1 MHTAWYHENNVHL
14 YKFVESNPSGPLR
27 NKETYK
33 EDCENQ
39 NHGIKGIIGLSEL
52 RFLSPLN
59 NTNIDYMHSVLGGVV
74 KRFFRYW
81 FDIKCE
87 QSIKT
92 HTIEID
98 KRLLSIKPPHFIPIN
113 PRSIEQRAKWRANEY
128 LTFLLYYSLPILN
141 GILEPKYFLNLMKLV
156 VSMECLL
163 NRRIKRENLTIF
175 NNIPISFVKEVQEI
189 YPIDIMVLGMHEL
202 LHLVECTLAFGPLN
216 YINSF
221 QFEELNRKI
230 LSLIFGKDLLGD
242 EFLKLFRVLQALTF
256 YSYTN
261 NNQILKE
268 YFENHNI
275 VKTSN
280 KKRLTS
286 VNTGVFTPLNDVYLA
301 STEITDRIKSTDPNA
316 LLPLKCCTRLSFNG
330 IVYTNS
336 DTNTRRCDYC
346 VKTVSQPEEFGLIEL
361 FVFNEV
367 KVYVILKKTVYLI
380 SPFFDP
386 CNPKIISQT
395 FLCSLTKRNFITT
408 IENISKVFLI
418 N

>member
-1 MHTAWYHENNVHL
+1 
-14 YKFVESNPSGPLR
+14 
-27 NKETYK
+27 
-33 EDCENQ
+33 
-39 NHGIKGIIGLSEL
+39 
-52 RFLSPLN
+52 
-59 NTNIDYMHSVLGGVV
+59 
-74 KRFFRYW
+74 
-81 FDIKCE
+81 
-87 QSIKT
+87 
-92 HTIEID
+92 
-98 KRLLSIKPPHFIPIN
+98 
-113 PRSIEQRAKWRANEY
+113 
-128 LTFLLYYSLPILN
+128 
-141 GILEPKYFLNLMKLV
+141 
-156 VSMECLL
+156 
-163 NRRIKRENLTIF
+163 
-175 NNIPISFVKEVQEI
+175 
-189 YPIDIMVLGMHEL
+189 
-202 LHLVECTLAFGPLN
+202 
-216 YINSF
+216 
-221 QFEELNRKI
+221 
-230 LSLIFGKDLLGD
+230 
-242 EFLKLFRVLQALTF
+242 LQALTF

-286 VNTGVFTPLNDVYLA
+286 VNTGVFTSLNDVYLA
-301 STEITDRIKSTDPNA
+301 STQITDRIKGTDPNA

>member
-1 MHTAWYHENNVHL
+1 MHL

-52 RFLSPLN
+52 RFFSPFN
-59 NTNIDYMHSVLGGVV
+59 NTNIDYMHSVLEGVV

-92 HTIEID
+92 YTIEID

-141 GILEPKYFLNLMKLV
+141 GILEPKYFLNLMELV
-156 VSMECLL
+156 VSMDRLL

-202 LHLVECTLAFGPLN
+202 LHLVECTLALGPLN
-216 YINSF
+216 CINSF

-230 LSLIFGKDLLGD
+230 LSLIFG
-242 EFLKLFRVLQALTF
+242 
-256 YSYTN
+256 
-261 NNQILKE
+261 
-268 YFENHNI
+268 
-275 VKTSN
+275 
-280 KKRLTS
+280 
-286 VNTGVFTPLNDVYLA
+286 
-301 STEITDRIKSTDPNA
+301 
-316 LLPLKCCTRLSFNG
+316 
-330 IVYTNS
+330 
-336 DTNTRRCDYC
+336 
-346 VKTVSQPEEFGLIEL
+346 
-361 FVFNEV
+361 
-367 KVYVILKKTVYLI
+367 
-380 SPFFDP
+380 
-386 CNPKIISQT
+386 
-395 FLCSLTKRNFITT
+395 
-408 IENISKVFLI
+408 
-418 N
+418 